1 MFVKNLDFDGRHAC
15 SSVLNGFGQ
24 ICGRADVAR
33 QIRKTSG
40 DRHGL
45 CRHNAFVQP
54 LQKLVGDQVIDPED
68 ALGADA
74 VIVFRL
80 ERDTGRERIEDG
92 SGEKTCG
99 RFAARLRGEPFL
111 NGVGLGF
118 RPRERAGGLGCAFGE
133 HFAGEVLFL
142 AKTENGKTVGK
153 GFRFAEEERAAGL
166 GVEGAAFDHAC
177 ESASANF
184 IKCSGGRR
192 QTRLAAVQKDAGDEE
207 GARGFIGRGRR
218 DGGGKKSK
226 SGSHACFLKT
236 AGWP

>member
-1 MFVKNLDFDGRHAC
+1 MIVKNLDFDGRHAC
-15 SSVLNGFGQ
+15 GSVLNGFGQ

-33 QIRKTSG
+33 QIRKTTG

-45 CRHNAFVQP
+45 CRHTPFVQP
-54 LQKLVGDQVIDPED
+54 LKKLVGDQIIDPED

-80 ERDTGRERIEDG
+80 ERATGRERIEDG

-99 RFAARLRGEPFL
+99 RFAARLRGKPFL
-111 NGVGLGF
+111 NGVGLRF
-118 RPRERAGGLGCAFGE
+118 RPRERAGGLGCAFGK

-142 AKTENGKTVGK
+142 AKTENGKAVGE
-153 GFRFAEEERAAGL
+153 GFRFAEEERAASL

-177 ESASANF
+177 ESASACF
-184 IKCSGGRR
+184 IKFSGGRR